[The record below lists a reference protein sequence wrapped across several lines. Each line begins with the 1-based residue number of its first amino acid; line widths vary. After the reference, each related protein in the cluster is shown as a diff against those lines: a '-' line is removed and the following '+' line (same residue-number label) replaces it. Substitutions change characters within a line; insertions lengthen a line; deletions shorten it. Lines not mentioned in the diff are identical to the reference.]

1 MNYTKTNKLKKFVKK
16 TFDEML
22 AELFAKELQNK
33 RFHTKVKLSKKVYNR
48 KKEKQK
54 LDYYNE

>member
-1 MNYTKTNKLKKFVKK
+1 MNYIKTNKLKKTV
-16 TFDEML
+16 DEMI

-33 RFHTKVKLSKKVYNR
+33 RFHMKVKLSKKIYNR